1 MEAGT
6 VAFEDIHAVAVR
18 LAARRLGPAQKRV
31 ADREARRL
39 SRTIRAR
46 RAEVK
51 AQLQRI
57 TFIDEAAKLVGDDCF
72 GFHLAMET
80 NTRELGIIH
89 YILSASDNALDA
101 THNSW
106 KELDG
111 LRRFAG
117 NKRLVPSLAV
127 RGAPNA
133 WCPQMRTRRKTY
145 QLSEWRLTTEQ
156 IGRGLQELYSTP
168 DRLPPRLRALLT
180 ELERTSAMTMRRR
193 RKPAEAK
200 R

>member
-18 LAARRLGPAQKRV
+18 LAARRLGPAQKRL

-39 SRTIRAR
+39 SQTIRAR

-101 THNSW
+101 TRNLIRYHHLGEHDNVSCH
-106 KELDG
+106 
-111 LRRFAG
+111 R
-117 NKRLVPSLAV
+117 
-127 RGAPNA
+127 
-133 WCPQMRTRRKTY
+133 
-145 QLSEWRLTTEQ
+145 
-156 IGRGLQELYSTP
+156 STGC
-168 DRLPPRLRALLT
+168 D
-180 ELERTSAMTMRRR
+180 
-193 RKPAEAK
+193 
-200 R
+200 